1 MGVSCCC
8 LNLRVSKQFSY
19 HRPPFADQKSAGR
32 EGMTEIVD
40 AHIIQS
46 GSLAN
51 TLPWVLKVCR
61 MGVLLPS
68 HDNVRIV
75 LHARQR
81 FQQHH
86 CGIAEMD
93 GFRAS
98 LAVG

>member
-8 LNLRVSKQFSY
+8 LNLRVSKQFSD
-19 HRPPFADQKSAGR
+19 HRQPFADHKSAGR
-32 EGMTEIVD
+32 EGVAEIVD

-51 TLPWVLKVCR
+51 TLPWVLKVCQ
-61 MGVLLPS
+61 MGLHLLS

-75 LHARQR
+75 RHAGQR
-81 FQQHH
+81 FQQRH

-93 GFRAS
+93 GFRAG